1 MYLFVVLIF
10 ITHRGPIHIVRPS
23 MYINSWHIHL
33 YLFIGL
39 IIEISLL
46 LGPGKFFVCSMTRNR
61 NFISFFLLGAS
72 LFKNKM

>member
-10 ITHRGPIHIVRPS
+10 VTHRGPIHIVWPS

-61 NFISFFLLGAS
+61 NFISFFILGAS
-72 LFKNKM
+72 LF